1 MLSFRLLKECF
12 LGSQKTLCNGL
23 EVGKIKTINSA
34 KTRPKSSMYLVD
46 INHLFLMTLN
56 RLFKVSMFDSNAK
69 IIKLNNSSLF
79 TNVMN
84 DSLLYFADDE
94 PTLYGINTVQES
106 KISDE
111 FRFNFDMLY
120 MSNKRI
126 KMLYIV
132 VPNKL
137 TVYSKFID
145 VSDNKK
151 TIIWSRYYQKLS
163 ILENSGIRYLDL
175 MPTFLENMKQEPDLY
190 KPGDTHLSD
199 RGYEVMGKRVE
210 AELLDLLAN

>member
-1 MLSFRLLKECF
+1 
-12 LGSQKTLCNGL
+12 
-23 EVGKIKTINSA
+23 
-34 KTRPKSSMYLVD
+34 
-46 INHLFLMTLN
+46 MTLN